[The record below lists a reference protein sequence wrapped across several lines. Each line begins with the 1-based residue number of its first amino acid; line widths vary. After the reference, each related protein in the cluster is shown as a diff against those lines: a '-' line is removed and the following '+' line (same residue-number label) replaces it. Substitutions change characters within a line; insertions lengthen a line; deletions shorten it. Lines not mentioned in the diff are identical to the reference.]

1 MNQNDQI
8 QIVLDL
14 TAAVGKDICQKI
26 RDGKVPETWDGIFL
40 RELFAEKARI
50 MSYKGLKT
58 REKKQYNNDVVN
70 NNL

>member
-14 TAAVGKDICQKI
+14 TAAVGKNICQKI
-26 RDGKVPETWDGIFL
+26 RDGKVPESWYGIFL
-40 RELFAEKARI
+40 RELFAEKARS
-50 MSYKGLKT
+50 MSYKGLKNK
-58 REKKQYNNDVVN
+58 EKRRYDSDVLL

>member
-1 MNQNDQI
+1 MTQNDQI

-26 RDGKVPETWDGIFL
+26 RDGKVHESWDGIFM
-40 RELFAEKARI
+40 RELFSEKACR
-50 MSYKGLKT
+50 MRQSTAKDYK
-58 REKKQYNNDVVN
+58 RYIQDVTN